1 MKREKIYSWVVVGLL
16 WMVGLL
22 NYLDRQMLSTL
33 RPAMQK
39 DIGELA
45 SATNFGYL
53 MGIFLWIYGFMSPVA
68 GAVADRVN
76 RKGLIVVSLLGIA
89 YKPVMEIMYGASLGK
104 MALKLKVTNL
114 EFEKADVGQILLRNI
129 FHIVPQLITLAF
141 TVSLYMDPEFESVT
155 GFMEFS
161 LLTQKYSML
170 QFANFASGALTI
182 VDVIMLISDQQ
193 KRTLHDRIGGTLV
206 VDNS

>member
-1 MKREKIYSWVVVGLL
+1 MDEI
-16 WMVGLL
+16 
-22 NYLDRQMLSTL
+22 LDQPLGTPDRSTV
-33 RPAMQK
+33 K
-39 DIGELA
+39 
-45 SATNFGYL
+45 
-53 MGIFLWIYGFMSPVA
+53 YGGFWQRF
-68 GAVADRVN
+68 GAVFIDGLILAPVTFGLTYFN
-76 RKGLIVVSLLGIA
+76 ITSWKSSLLLIVVSLLGIA